1 MINLNSSDMVQAL
14 FAGIKIAVMLAV
26 VMHVFFLVFIIRQ
39 VTGMR
44 RLLSS
49 FNQFAIEIIGI
60 IHAILLAIFLIY
72 VILLPQ

>member
-1 MINLNSSDMVQAL
+1 
-14 FAGIKIAVMLAV
+14 MLAV